1 MKLITE
7 IQELNSDFSVTRID
21 EAAGG
26 KRLYIEG
33 PMAVGNIANRNG
45 RMYDTNMLAQK
56 IGDYTTNFIDR
67 NRAFGEFGHPTGPT
81 VNGDRICIRVVNLK
95 QDGDTFVGK
104 AQVSSTPMGKIVSG
118 ILDDGGQL
126 GVSTRGMGSLAP
138 KNGVQMVQ
146 PDYYLAAIDVVTD
159 PSGPNCYVNGVMEN
173 VEWVYDENYGWKT
186 MELVEQQKQHIAKNY
201 RKLNEREKLKLFEQF
216 ISRL

>member
-7 IQELNSDFSVTRID
+7 IRELNSDFSITSIQ
-21 EAAGG
+21 EATD
-26 KRLYIEG
+26 KKLYIEG
-33 PMAVGNIANRNG
+33 PMAVGNALNRNG
-45 RMYDTNMLAQK
+45 RMYDTDMLATK

-67 NRAFGEFGHPTGPT
+67 NRAYGEFGHPSGPT
-81 VNGDRICIRVVNLK
+81 VNGDRICIRVLSLR
-95 QDGDTFVGK
+95 QDGDVFVGK
-104 AQVSSTPMGKIVSG
+104 AQVSSTPMGKIVEG
-118 ILDDGGQL
+118 ILHDGGQL

-173 VEWVYDENYGWKT
+173 VEWVYDETHGWQT
-186 MELVEQQKQHIAKNY
+186 MELVETHKKTIKNGY
-201 RKLNEREKLKLFEQF
+201 RKMTESQKLKLFEQF
-216 ISRL
+216 ISGL